1 MALPTGH
8 RQNFDTL
15 CQAVQA
21 GDAALMECQHAIT
34 GEPVAVI
41 CAVNH
46 SADGSYEFVPL
57 ALMFSDNPYTTV
69 NPPDA
74 DRGFHSQQAEIEN
87 AKENASD

>member
-1 MALPTGH
+1 MALLAGH

-15 CQAVQA
+15 CRAVRA

-34 GEPVAVI
+34 GVPATVI
-41 CAVNH
+41 CAVNRP
-46 SADGSYEFVPL
+46 ADESFEFVPL
-57 ALMFSDNPYTTV
+57 ALMFSGNPYATV

-74 DRGFHSQQAEIEN
+74 DGGFHSQQAEIEN

>member
-1 MALPTGH
+1 MALLAGH

-15 CQAVQA
+15 CRAVRA

-34 GEPVAVI
+34 GEPATVI

-46 SADGSYEFVPL
+46 PADGSYEFVSL
-57 ALMFSDNPYTTV
+57 ALLFSDNPYTTV

-74 DRGFHSQQAEIEN
+74 DGGFHSQQAEIEN